1 MSLMGRLM
9 RRLSG
14 YRLVMLLSLGLVV
27 MSSTGADAQATDP
40 NPGNLTVTGGLD
52 FPTEYMFRGILQEAD
67 PKLTMWPFVDLGY
80 TLFSGDGG
88 VKSVGV
94 NVGLW
99 NSLHTGSSGSDGP
112 FDKLWYEEDF
122 YTTLTLGFGGGMSL
136 ATTYTAYT
144 SPNTMFRNVKEVSF
158 KVSVAQRFAP
168 YALFAFELG
177 DTDSA
182 GADGGDPGT
191 YLELGIGPSW
201 PLAGGKATVAIP
213 VKLGMSLGDY
223 YQGPDGDST
232 FGFFDIGALLTI
244 PLGGQPSSFGS
255 WNFHAGV
262 DFFALGDTTKFF
274 NEDNGN
280 KIVGLVGFGLSY

>member
-14 YRLVMLLSLGLVV
+14 YRLVMLLSLGLVL
-27 MSSTGADAQATDP
+27 MSSTGAYAQAADP

-168 YALFAFELG
+168 YGLIAFELG

-191 YLELGIGPSW
+191 YLELGVGPSW

-262 DFFALGDTTKFF
+262 DFFVLGDTTKFF

>member
-1 MSLMGRLM
+1 M
-9 RRLSG
+9 RRCSARG
-14 YRLVMLLSLGLVV
+14 RVLVLGLGLVLTCA
-27 MSSTGADAQATDP
+27 TGASAQANDP
-40 NPGNLTVTGGLD
+40 NPGNLTVTAGLD
-52 FPTEYMFRGILQEAD
+52 FPTEYMFRGILQEVD

-80 TLFSGDGG
+80 ALFSGDGG

-112 FDKLWYEEDF
+112 GELWYEEDF
-122 YTTLTLGFGGGMSL
+122 YAGFTLGFGGGTSL

-144 SPNTMFRNVKEVSF
+144 SPNNVFRNVKEISF

-255 WNFHAGV
+255 WNFHAGI

-280 KIVGLVGFGLSY
+280 KIVGLVGLGLSY

>member
-1 MSLMGRLM
+1 MSLM

-14 YRLVMLLSLGLVV
+14 RGRVVFLSLGLVT
-27 MSSTGADAQATDP
+27 MCATGASAQAADP

-52 FPTEYMFRGILQEAD
+52 FPTTYMFRGILQEAD

-80 TLFSGDGG
+80 SFFSGDGG
-88 VKSVGV
+88 VKSAAV

-99 NSLHTGSSGSDGP
+99 NSLHTGSSGKDGP

-122 YTTLTLGFGGGMSL
+122 YTTLTLGFGGGTSL
-136 ATTYTAYT
+136 ATTFTAYT
-144 SPNTMFRNVKEVSF
+144 SPNTMFRNVEEISF

-191 YLELGIGPSW
+191 YLELGVGPSW
-201 PLAGGKATVAIP
+201 PLGGGKATLAIP

-232 FGFFDIGALLTI
+232 FGFFDIGALLTV

-274 NEDNGN
+274 NEGNGE
-280 KIVGLVGFGLSY
+280 KVVALVGFGVTY

>member
-1 MSLMGRLM
+1 MSLM

-14 YRLVMLLSLGLVV
+14 RVVFLSLGLVT
-27 MSSTGADAQATDP
+27 MCATGAAAQANDP

-52 FPTEYMFRGILQEAD
+52 FPTTYMFRGILQETD

-80 TLFSGDGG
+80 SFFSGDGAL
-88 VKSVGV
+88 KSAGV

-99 NSLHTGSSGSDGP
+99 NSLHTGSSGSDGLT
-112 FDKLWYEEDF
+112 DKLWYEEDF
-122 YTTLTLGFGGGMSL
+122 YTTLTLGFGAGTTL

-144 SPNTMFRNVKEVSF
+144 SPNTMFRNVKEISF

-168 YALFAFELG
+168 YGLIAFELG
-177 DTDSA
+177 DTDSP

-191 YLELGIGPSW
+191 YLELGAGPSW
-201 PLAGGKATVAIP
+201 PLGGGKATLAIP

-232 FGFFDIGALLTI
+232 FGFFDIGALVTI

-274 NEDNGN
+274 NEGNGE
-280 KIVGLVGFGLSY
+280 KVVALVGFGVTY

>member
-1 MSLMGRLM
+1 MPLLRSLTARG
-9 RRLSG
+9 SV
-14 YRLVMLLSLGLVV
+14 LVLGLGLVT
-27 MSSTGADAQATDP
+27 MGSTDAYAQATDP
-40 NPGNLTVTGGLD
+40 NPGNLTVTAGLD
-52 FPTEYMFRGILQEAD
+52 FPTTYMFRGILQEAD
-67 PKLTMWPFVDLGY
+67 PKITMWPYVDLGY
-80 TLFSGDGG
+80 ALYSGDGG

-99 NSLHTGSSGSDGP
+99 NSLHTGSSGSDG
-112 FDKLWYEEDF
+112 FTDKLWYEEDF
-122 YTTLTLGFGGGMSL
+122 YTTLTLGLAGNTSL

-144 SPNTMFRNVKEVSF
+144 SPNESFRTVKEVSF
-158 KVSVAQRFAP
+158 KVSVAQKFAP
-168 YALFAFELG
+168 YGLIAFELG

-191 YLELGIGPSW
+191 YLELGVGPSW
-201 PLAGGKATVAIP
+201 PLADGKATLAIP

-223 YQGPDGDST
+223 YQGPDGDSS

-262 DFFALGDTTKFF
+262 DFFALGDTTKFL
-274 NEDNGN
+274 NEGNGN
-280 KIVGLVGFGLSY
+280 KVIGLVGFGLSY

>member
-14 YRLVMLLSLGLVV
+14 YRLVMLLSLGLVL
-27 MSSTGADAQATDP
+27 MSSTGANAQATDP

-168 YALFAFELG
+168 YGLIAFELG

-191 YLELGIGPSW
+191 YLELGVGPSW

-262 DFFALGDTTKFF
+262 DFFVLGDTTKFF